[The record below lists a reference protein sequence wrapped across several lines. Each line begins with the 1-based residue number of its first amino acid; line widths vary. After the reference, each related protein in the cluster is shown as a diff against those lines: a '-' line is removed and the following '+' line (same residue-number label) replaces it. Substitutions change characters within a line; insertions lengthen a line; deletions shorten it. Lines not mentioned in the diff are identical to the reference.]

1 MSRDQSGKKQPSMR
15 VCGGKAPP
23 SGGTQR
29 NLHVQVTERKPQWR
43 EHKVCGKCVEIH
55 LQTAQLYGKRIIQEQ
70 ERQQSDD
77 LGSSWH
83 GPGDK

>member
-1 MSRDQSGKKQPSMR
+1 MSRDQTGKKPSMR
-15 VCGGKAPP
+15 VCGGKAPQ

-29 NLHVQVTERKPQWR
+29 NLRVQVTERKPQWLQHR
-43 EHKVCGKCVEIH
+43 KRGKCMEIH
-55 LQTAQLYGKRIIQEQ
+55 LQIAQLYGKWIIQEQ

-83 GPGDK
+83 SPGEK